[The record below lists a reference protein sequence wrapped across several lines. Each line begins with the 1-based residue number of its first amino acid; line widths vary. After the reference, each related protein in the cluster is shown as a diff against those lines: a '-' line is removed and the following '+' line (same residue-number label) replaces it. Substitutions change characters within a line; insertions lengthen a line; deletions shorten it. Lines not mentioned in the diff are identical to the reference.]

1 MHMFRLMP
9 LSLFM
14 VLVTMLPSC
23 EVEQEEIRCIPEKVN
38 RKISAGTMV
47 TEIIMDHKYMD
58 DRLDRIN
65 LSNYQTHSFRY
76 NDDGRLAT
84 ISRKDVKFFR
94 KVESRL
100 TYDGE
105 LVVRADEYVMRLDQ
119 FTQEDID
126 TTLQGYRTYTYEG
139 GLPVEEWVYLLNA
152 DSKEMA
158 LEEVREYTYDEVGNV
173 LQFVSLDDI
182 NGDTLEASSFTYD
195 SQHHPYDGLDLLFE
209 GESHVNNILK
219 RTDLMNGDEYVHQIV
234 YSATDYPQQVTIR
247 KNGISNEEITIFS
260 YTCQ

>member
-1 MHMFRLMP
+1 MNKFRWRSI
-9 LSLFM
+9 SLAMALFA
-14 VLVTMLPSC
+14 MLPSC
-23 EVEQEEIRCIPEKVN
+23 EIEQEEIRCIPEKIN
-38 RKISAGTMV
+38 RKIAAGSLV
-47 TEIIMDHKYMD
+47 TEIIMDHKYLD

-76 NDDGRLAT
+76 SDDGRLAT

-94 KVESRL
+94 KLESRL
-100 TYDGE
+100 EYDGE

-126 TTLQGYRTYTYEG
+126 TTLQGYRSYTYEG
-139 GLPVEEWVYLLNA
+139 GLPVEERVYLLNA

-158 LEEVREYTYDEVGNV
+158 LEEVREYTYDEAGNV
-173 LQFVSLDDI
+173 VQYVSLDDI
-182 NGDTLEASSFTYD
+182 NGDTLEASSLTYD
-195 SQHHPYDGLDLLFE
+195 NQHHPYDGLDLLFE

-234 YSATDYPQQVTIR
+234 YSATGYPQQVSIR
-247 KNGISNEEITIFS
+247 RNGISNEEIIIYS
-260 YTCQ
+260 YTCL